1 MKGTMNDES
10 NKPAA
15 AYRIVVCTLYGNRI
29 QNYSQILRYGQAGG
43 DRTPILNTQLLTVLH
58 IQ

>member
-43 DRTPILNTQLLTVLH
+43 DRTPILNTQLLTAVA
-58 IQ
+58 